1 MESALDHVSFRFLKK
16 IVRFLLTLMNRRDK
30 LNFALAIFFI
40 SLSTMIGTLST
51 VLLAKILQGAAF
63 SSMVSHNLTLIVIL
77 FVAAKG
83 IVYLLQ
89 NVRWLLFNPTAYM
102 LTYKFGAMVALAAA
116 RLTMGLQDKRS
127 AEETGRLLGIIDKA
141 EMGIMSISYNVIVG
155 IVPIIIDCAVVI
167 LTTLLVIGWQSSLL
181 LALSALIYFGA
192 VSFGKKLEITTL
204 GKAYERDVD
213 VSKHIAQLASNAKLL
228 NEYNASDFFMG
239 NVNHAI
245 SDSLPAHNKYFKIKV
260 WRSVVV
266 ALGLVLS
273 YGLVALYAYY
283 FENSSGLVAIFL
295 MIAFLDRLITP
306 LGNVS
311 ASIARVRSSMQSLL
325 LCSDLR
331 LFDTK
336 PKKEKHPAF
345 VTSIEINH
353 EQVGSHRGQA
363 IHAGETVFIRGT
375 SGSGKSSLLNAIY
388 SASMNADTSAVIVKD
403 IDFRN
408 NVFYAQ
414 PCEESWVLYLTGSP
428 IINTGSVRDNILLG
442 DQTISESDFETVWK
456 LVWYGSAQVNITPAS
471 PSSQLSAGEQQ
482 RVCLAR
488 ALLRKPAVLILDE
501 ATNALDLYSEGVVW
515 KNITTYLN
523 ESIILVTAHRFDNFG
538 DCDHEL
544 LIEHG
549 EIRKLRPQVEQ
560 PLS

>member
-1 MESALDHVSFRFLKK
+1 MKNELDQVSFRFLKK
-16 IVRFLLTLMNRRDK
+16 VVRFLFVLMDGRDR
-30 LNFALAIFFI
+30 LNFALAIFFL
-40 SLSTMIGTLST
+40 SLSTIIGTLST
-51 VLLAKILQGAAF
+51 VLLAKILQGTSF

-83 IVYLLQ
+83 IAYFLQ
-89 NVRWLLFNPTAYM
+89 NIRWLLFNPTAYV
-102 LTYKFGAMVALAAA
+102 LTYKFGSRVALAAA
-116 RLTMGLQDKRS
+116 QLTMALQDKRN

-141 EMGIMSISYNVIVG
+141 EMGIMSISYSVIVG
-155 IVPIIIDCAVVI
+155 IVPIIIDCVVVI
-167 LTTLLVIGWQSSLL
+167 VTTLLVIGWQSSLL

-192 VSFGKKLEITTL
+192 VSFGKKLEITAL

-213 VSKHIAQLASNAKLL
+213 VTKHIAQLASNAKLL
-228 NEYNASDFFMG
+228 NEYNASDFFMR

-266 ALGLVLS
+266 ALGLMLS

-283 FENSSGLVAIFL
+283 FEKSSGLVAIFL

-306 LGNVS
+306 MGNIS

-336 PKKEKHPAF
+336 PKEEKHPSL

-353 EQVGSHRGQA
+353 EQGGSHRVQA
-363 IHAGETVFIRGT
+363 IRAGETVFVRGA

-388 SASMNADTSAVIVKD
+388 SASMNTDTSAVIIKD

-414 PCEESWVLYLTGSP
+414 PREESRVLYLAGSP
-428 IINTGSVRDNILLG
+428 IIITGSVRDNILLG
-442 DQTISESDFETVWK
+442 NRTFSEKDFDTVWR
-456 LVWYGSAQVNITPAS
+456 LVWEGSAQSNATPSS
-471 PSSQLSAGEQQ
+471 PASQLSAGEQQ

-488 ALLRKPAVLILDE
+488 ALLRKPDVLILDE
-501 ATNALDLYSEGVVW
+501 ATNAMDLHSEGVVW
-515 KNITTYLN
+515 QNITSYLN

-544 LIEHG
+544 LIEQG
-549 EIRKLRPQVEQ
+549 EIRELRA
-560 PLS
+560 